1 MFSKNIVLSDAF
13 LSLPPS
19 AQALYYLFGMN
30 CDDDGVVPNPIA
42 LMKMGKYKKSDYQNL
57 LDKRYILED
66 EESKVAI
73 IKHHKLN
80 NTIPKDRYKPST
92 YQEEL
97 GKLTVNEYGAY
108 TEKSIKKSSKSR
120 KVDGKSCIQ
129 GKGKPVSTFRNPMD
143 TQVKLNKD
151 KLNKDKVVEDENKEI
166 EDKKDMQQQS
176 HASVYKKLEK
186 IFPEASSMWVVAIDM
201 YLDKLSDDLIINAIQ
216 ETASSGVNNPKY
228 FKAICERY
236 ILNGYK
242 TIKDIKSQSS
252 KTSKKIDRKEF
263 NKLFLNSIKK
273 KQAKQMSREEYN
285 KRLSEG
291 SLKTKIDSS

>member
-66 EESKVAI
+66 KDSKVAI

-108 TEKSIKKSSKSR
+108 TEKSIKKSSKLR

-129 GKGKPVSTFRNPMD
+129 GKGKPVSTSRNPMD

-151 KLNKDKVVEDENKEI
+151 KLNKNKVVVDENNKTEV
-166 EDKKDMQQQS
+166 QQ
-176 HASVYKKLEK
+176 HASVYSELEK
-186 IFPEASSMWVVAIDM
+186 IFPEASSMWLVAIDK

-236 ILNGYK
+236 IFNGYK
-242 TIKDIKSQSS
+242 TLKDIKNQNT
-252 KTSKKIDRKEF
+252 K
-263 NKLFLNSIKK
+263 SIKK
-273 KQAKQMSREEYN
+273 DKEKAREEYN
-285 KRLSEG
+285 KLFIENVKKRQTEG
-291 SLKTKIDSS
+291 LIKTKIDSS